1 MNKFKIALWLVFIG
15 FLGLVIYQ
23 NQEYFLTE
31 QSLDI
36 NLWVDRYSTMPIPNI
51 LFFAGCFVAG
61 FLIAYFLNLLAR
73 FKASN
78 TIRTLTAELE
88 TLRSGASATG
98 EAAAAKTQTA
108 ESVETEAPVTE
119 PKEEMKTAD
128 TGAAAEDLT
137 ASPAADVEEKTSS
150 TSERSD
156 S

>member
-1 MNKFKIALWLVFIG
+1 MNKFKIALWLIFIG

-31 QSLDI
+31 QGLDI

-51 LFFAGCFVAG
+51 LFFGGSFVAG

-73 FKASN
+73 FKATN

-98 EAAAAKTQTA
+98 EAAAVETQTA

-128 TGAAAEDLT
+128 PGAAAEDQT
-137 ASPAADVEEKTSS
+137 ASPAADVEGKTSS